1 MSGAWWLVLALAG
14 EPPVAASTPAAGQAA
29 EAVPAP
35 LPTYPLG
42 PLPVPDFLAPGRP
55 FALTDLRYSL
65 RDSGDAKQ
73 AFAARVRYRSL
84 GYLGVEFD
92 GDRQSVS
99 LETHRLSLG
108 ASTENGVWTL
118 GAGWRARR
126 VIASA
131 DARET
136 GEGDAR
142 GWALGPTVQFRVT
155 PDVEVYGWATGDTA
169 KPEGRF
175 LTAAGLGAVWQRGAW
190 LEAVGQYARSYELT
204 GAGSENRLDAGRLS
218 VVAQLGR
225 AEVVAEGSLED
236 TQGRF
241 PRRESDAVG
250 RVRLPLA
257 PRLLLEGAVLGRF
270 DWETGPLRHQ
280 YAGALTWFG
289 RRFRLPRAGLV
300 GRRAV
305 DLARRATE
313 AGEYER
319 RVFDDEALRAQ
330 RERLALS
337 PRAAEL
343 REDMEAV
350 YRAQVEER
358 SVPLLGVEF
367 LSRDDTL
374 TGESSVATRAL
385 VGVPW
390 PAAWPW
396 RAGEGSVPFLRLD
409 LEHERTTTATFHRSS
424 TDRASLTVSLNR
436 EMDLVVRVAR
446 AEPTALDVVRGI
458 GVVRTFTA
466 SYVYARGR

>member
-1 MSGAWWLVLALAG
+1 M
-14 EPPVAASTPAAGQAA
+14 
-29 EAVPAP
+29 
-35 LPTYPLG
+35 
-42 PLPVPDFLAPGRP
+42 
-55 FALTDLRYSL
+55 
-65 RDSGDAKQ
+65 
-73 AFAARVRYRSL
+73 
-84 GYLGVEFD
+84 
-92 GDRQSVS
+92 
-99 LETHRLSLG
+99 
-108 ASTENGVWTL
+108 
-118 GAGWRARR
+118 
-126 VIASA
+126 
-131 DARET
+131 
-136 GEGDAR
+136 
-142 GWALGPTVQFRVT
+142 
-155 PDVEVYGWATGDTA
+155 
-169 KPEGRF
+169 
-175 LTAAGLGAVWQRGAW
+175 
-190 LEAVGQYARSYELT
+190 
-204 GAGSENRLDAGRLS
+204 
-218 VVAQLGR
+218 
-225 AEVVAEGSLED
+225 
-236 TQGRF
+236 
-241 PRRESDAVG
+241 
-250 RVRLPLA
+250 
-257 PRLLLEGAVLGRF
+257 
-270 DWETGPLRHQ
+270 
-280 YAGALTWFG
+280 
-289 RRFRLPRAGLV
+289 

-319 RVFDDEALRAQ
+319 RAFDDEALRAQ

-358 SVPLLGVEF
+358 SVPLLGVEV